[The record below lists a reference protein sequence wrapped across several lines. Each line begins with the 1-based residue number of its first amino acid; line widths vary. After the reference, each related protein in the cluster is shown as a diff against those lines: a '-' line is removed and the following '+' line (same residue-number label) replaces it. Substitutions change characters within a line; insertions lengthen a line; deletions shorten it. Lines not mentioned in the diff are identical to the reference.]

1 MSVIKSTREASV
13 LISLHVHLQI
23 SLMSRSVWR
32 DVSNVRDQVARL
44 SVIHV
49 LVIGMRISSSCAPQ
63 REEIKRNLF
72 VMSQVYLVALTVPGA
87 RERVVHRRG
96 RLMGLPRRRHG
107 RSGMPN
113 VQDAKSGTNQDM
125 DTSLLNQLEW
135 VWFVEGAL
143 AIGREGVD
151 GYEGL
156 EPDSAYSASAPT
168 IKKPQTRDRTTQ
180 AQDAR
185 QGSFTR

>member
-1 MSVIKSTREASV
+1 
-13 LISLHVHLQI
+13 
-23 SLMSRSVWR
+23 
-32 DVSNVRDQVARL
+32 
-44 SVIHV
+44 
-49 LVIGMRISSSCAPQ
+49 
-63 REEIKRNLF
+63 
-72 VMSQVYLVALTVPGA
+72 MSQVYLVALTVPGA